1 MRRFEQQEGVAEV
14 LRELG
19 RELRKAR
26 IGSGFSQS
34 ELSGASGVDQGTISR
49 LERGLAPGLRFA
61 TYARLIEIVGG
72 ADRRAARVAGILD
85 EFFATHRPPW
95 EMVPPPEGPMTPAQ
109 WFGRDAKAN
118 PP

>member
-1 MRRFEQQEGVAEV
+1 MRRFEQEEGVAEV

-19 RELRKAR
+19 QELRKAR
-26 IGSGFSQS
+26 IGSALSQS

-61 TYARLIEIVGG
+61 TYGRLMEIVGG
-72 ADRRAARVAGILD
+72 GDRRAARVASILD

-95 EMVPPPEGPMTPAQ
+95 ELAPPPEGPMTPAQ
-109 WFGRDAKAN
+109 WFGREAKAN
-118 PP
+118 RP